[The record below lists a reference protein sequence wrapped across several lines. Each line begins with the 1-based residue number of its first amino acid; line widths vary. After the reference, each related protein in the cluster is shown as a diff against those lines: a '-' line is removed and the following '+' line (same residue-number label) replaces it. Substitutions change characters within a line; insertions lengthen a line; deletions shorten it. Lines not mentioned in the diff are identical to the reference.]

1 MIKKS
6 IWAACALTLALAGNA
21 QNAYDAAN
29 VLGSELNGT
38 ARFVGMGGAMGA
50 LGGDISVIGTNPAGI
65 GIFRSNDLSVSFGLN
80 NTATASNFRG
90 TSMKEDNTRASLDQL
105 GFVYSMKIGNTT
117 SLRYVNFGFNY
128 RKSKNFN
135 RFFAAGGQL
144 DNLSQSW
151 QLAQELGNAGVNSA
165 SDFDALLNTDNPYL
179 TFWNKYPV
187 LSVLGATTGVVDWPM
202 NADGLWGWDGYSNHF
217 YSEEKG
223 GIFDYDINVAFNLED
238 RFYLGAT
245 IGLHDVQ
252 YDRYS
257 SYTEDLN
264 DDFGEANGGYTLE
277 NYYKLEGT
285 GVDLKLGAIVR
296 PFEDSPFR
304 LGLAVHTPTWYE
316 LTEDCNASLSSDI
329 LAYDSPYS
337 QNLSEYLVYGNLKYT
352 YQLVTPWKFN
362 LSAGTTLGG
371 LVALGAEYEYAD
383 YSSSKLMDMD
393 GYDLGGQAS
402 VEDFLQGVHT
412 FRVGMEARLLPQIS
426 LRAGY
431 NHSSTV
437 FSDDAYSAL
446 SLYRTST
453 DFNNVKARDTFT
465 FGLGYRGEMI
475 YADLAYKYDMYK
487 SDFYAFDDIDLPATT
502 VENERQQLLF
512 TLGVRF

>member
-1 MIKKS
+1 M
-6 IWAACALTLALAGNA
+6 
-21 QNAYDAAN
+21 
-29 VLGSELNGT
+29 
-38 ARFVGMGGAMGA
+38 
-50 LGGDISVIGTNPAGI
+50 
-65 GIFRSNDLSVSFGLN
+65 
-80 NTATASNFRG
+80 
-90 TSMKEDNTRASLDQL
+90 
-105 GFVYSMKIGNTT
+105 
-117 SLRYVNFGFNY
+117 
-128 RKSKNFN
+128 
-135 RFFAAGGQL
+135 
-144 DNLSQSW
+144 
-151 QLAQELGNAGVNSA
+151 
-165 SDFDALLNTDNPYL
+165 
-179 TFWNKYPV
+179 
-187 LSVLGATTGVVDWPM
+187 
-202 NADGLWGWDGYSNHF
+202 
-217 YSEEKG
+217 
-223 GIFDYDINVAFNLED
+223 
-238 RFYLGAT
+238 
-245 IGLHDVQ
+245 
-252 YDRYS
+252 
-257 SYTEDLN
+257 
-264 DDFGEANGGYTLE
+264 
-277 NYYKLEGT
+277 
-285 GVDLKLGAIVR
+285 
-296 PFEDSPFR
+296 
-304 LGLAVHTPTWYE
+304 
-316 LTEDCNASLSSDI
+316 
-329 LAYDSPYS
+329 
-337 QNLSEYLVYGNLKYT
+337 VYGNLKYT

-446 SLYRTST
+446 TLYRTST

-465 FGLGYRGEMI
+465 FGLGYRGEMV